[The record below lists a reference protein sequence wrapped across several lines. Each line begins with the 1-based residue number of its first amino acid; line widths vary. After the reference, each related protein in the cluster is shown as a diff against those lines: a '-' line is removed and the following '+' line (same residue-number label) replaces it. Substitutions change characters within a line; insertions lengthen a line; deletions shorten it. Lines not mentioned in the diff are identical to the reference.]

1 LDFFVDPRVEQAN
14 VYSDEASHR
23 EWFGR
28 SAWAVAV
35 IAAGL
40 NALGTGFV
48 LHRTTKGV
56 RS

>member
-40 NALGTGFV
+40 NALGTSFV
-48 LHRTTKGV
+48 CTAQPKG
-56 RS
+56 

>member
-48 LHRTTKGV
+48 CTAQPKG
-56 RS
+56 